1 MVMLNHLVLGTS
13 ILPRIGGHESICAGM
28 VIYSWMIN
36 TLQRKE
42 TWTSQRLGKLPLLYI
57 PRSLIGIHMTPY
69 DHKKDKNKYHDYGQL
84 SSADKDASLKQ
95 IRDNERHESQR
106 D

>member
-1 MVMLNHLVLGTS
+1 MDDKY
-13 ILPRIGGHESICAGM
+13 AA
-28 VIYSWMIN
+28 
-36 TLQRKE
+36 KE
-42 TWTSQRLGKLPLLYI
+42 RNLDITKTWEGFPLLYI
-57 PRSLIGIHMTPY
+57 PRSLIVHRGIHMTPY

-95 IRDNERHESQR
+95 IRDNERRESQR